1 MKTKLILTF
10 LFISIFVHSQDIRVN
25 LDTLTMD
32 DYLHYRLIPNVGI
45 TMDIIV
51 KSGKEYIEWCWRDS
65 VLLQGNGYSVMMYF
79 DSEDAKIKSR
89 QREDVYL
96 PINKPTFEGYIKWFD
111 ELLKEER

>member
-10 LFISIFVHSQDIRVN
+10 LFISIFVHSQDIRVD

-32 DYLHYRLIPNVGI
+32 DYLYYRFIPDVGI

-51 KSGKEYIEWCWRDS
+51 KSGKEYIEWCEDNPLMEVSREEHNGMVIWVDS
-65 VLLQGNGYSVMMYF
+65 AYNH
-79 DSEDAKIKSR
+79 
-89 QREDVYL
+89 
-96 PINKPTFEGYIKWFD
+96 PTFEGYIKWFD